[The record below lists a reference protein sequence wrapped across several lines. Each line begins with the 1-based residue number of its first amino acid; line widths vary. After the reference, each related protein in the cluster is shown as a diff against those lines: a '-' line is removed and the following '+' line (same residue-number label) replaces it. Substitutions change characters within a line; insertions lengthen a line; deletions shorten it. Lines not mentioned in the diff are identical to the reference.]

1 MLQCG
6 PQWTDNARG
15 FTDSA
20 RAGTSEERHN
30 LSARRAEEVSMA
42 NTCANPLMTGACL
55 GQSKYSSSYRRFPP
69 AWWFSAIIS
78 VWESASAQIGPLVLT
93 RLNLVPPKKRYQQ
106 NARRQRYHE
115 PKNNSL
121 NRRHRRPRIHS
132 DIRIFTRSACI
143 VVPMWRQM
151 IVPTNPLPFWRWRHW
166 LNRGV

>member
-1 MLQCG
+1 MGAGEQIPKAWRACPQGLASGPYRMLQCG

-69 AWWFSAIIS
+69 A
-78 VWESASAQIGPLVLT
+78 
-93 RLNLVPPKKRYQQ
+93 
-106 NARRQRYHE
+106 
-115 PKNNSL
+115 
-121 NRRHRRPRIHS
+121 
-132 DIRIFTRSACI
+132 
-143 VVPMWRQM
+143 
-151 IVPTNPLPFWRWRHW
+151 
-166 LNRGV
+166 